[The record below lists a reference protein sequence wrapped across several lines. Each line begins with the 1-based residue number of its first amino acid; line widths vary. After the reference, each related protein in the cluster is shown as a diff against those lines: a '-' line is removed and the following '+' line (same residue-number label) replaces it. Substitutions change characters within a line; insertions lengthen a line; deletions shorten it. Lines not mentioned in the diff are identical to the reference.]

1 MGPTGLVRNLQES
14 LGILRNI
21 YESQG
26 GPMDLRESEGGSH
39 EPHRNLKDILN
50 NI

>member
-26 GPMDLRESEGGSH
+26 GPMDLKESEGESH
-39 EPHRNLKDILN
+39 EPIGILRTS
-50 NI
+50 